1 MELTCKEETG
11 KEKKHDQ
18 IRMECPV
25 YLKKKKST
33 DNGVF
38 SPNWIFFFF
47 FLNIGPNTVSQN
59 LGSWFSIM
67 ALFSD

>member
-25 YLKKKKST
+25 YLKKKKKKSA
-33 DNGVF
+33 DNGIF
-38 SPNWIFFFF
+38 SLNWNFF

>member
-25 YLKKKKST
+25 YLKKKKKVLIMEFLVRI
-33 DNGVF
+33 G
-38 SPNWIFFFF
+38 IFFFF
-47 FLNIGPNTVSQN
+47 NIGPNTVSQS